1 MSKPEPSPADWS
13 DVVKGAKRELLLRAA
28 RDEFAEEGLEGATM
42 RGIAV
47 RAGCTTGAIYPLF
60 ESKEAIYA
68 ELLKQSLAALDAD
81 VATAVA
87 AARTPEA
94 QVAAACEG
102 FLNYYLDHRF
112 EVNLGLYAFRGL
124 KRLGVGK
131 PSDEELNQALWK
143 VLERIARP
151 LSVARGLKPAEV
163 RPWVALL
170 TSQMIGALVLQIAG
184 RLDFLDTDAKSLLR
198 IMLAQS
204 LAIPKNSTVRTRAAR
219 KSKL

>member
-1 MSKPEPSPADWS
+1 MNRPAASPKDWS

-28 RDEFAEEGLEGATM
+28 RDEFAEQGLEGATM

-60 ESKEAIYA
+60 GSKEAIYA
-68 ELLKQSLAALDAD
+68 ELLKQSLAALDTY
-81 VATAVA
+81 VAEAVA
-87 AARTPEA
+87 AARNPEA
-94 QVAAACEG
+94 QVEAACG
-102 FLNYYLDHRF
+102 AFLNYYLDHRF
-112 EVNLGLYAFRGL
+112 EINLGLYAFRGL

-143 VLERIARP
+143 VLERIALP
-151 LSVARGLKPAEV
+151 LTEVRGLKPSEV

-184 RLDFLDTDAKSLLR
+184 RLDFLQTGAQTLLR
-198 IMLAQS
+198 MMLAQC
-204 LAIPKNSTVRTRAAR
+204 LAPTGSMNVKAAR
-219 KSKL
+219 KSKQ

>member
-1 MSKPEPSPADWS
+1 MSKPEPSATDWS
-13 DVVKGAKRELLLRAA
+13 DVVKGAKRELILRAA

-60 ESKEAIYA
+60 DSKEAIYA
-68 ELLKQSLAALDAD
+68 DLLKQSLAALDVH
-81 VATAVA
+81 VAEAVA

-94 QVAAACEG
+94 QAAAACEG

-131 PSDEELNQALWK
+131 PSDEDLNQALWK

-151 LSVARGLKPAEV
+151 LSVARGLKSAEV

-198 IMLAQS
+198 MMLAQS
-204 LAIPKNSTVRTRAAR
+204 LAVPKRTTVRTRAAR
-219 KSKL
+219 KSK